1 MILKNAS
8 IANGTETVKA
18 TLATLAGQSTAVI
31 PEGATIHKVWYE
43 PAVAGDDGNVDITI
57 DGAGTD
63 IVIGQMTAGDLA
75 QTADNI
81 VFEDGWLV
89 GSGQAGV
96 LKATPDGTPTAGSGV
111 LYALYSRAAK
121 A

>member
-18 TLATLAGQSTAVI
+18 TLATLAGQSTATI
-31 PEGATIHKVWYE
+31 PEGATVHKVWYV
-43 PAVAGDDGNVDITI
+43 PAVAGDNGNVDITI

-63 IVIGQMTAGDLA
+63 IVIGQMTAADLS
-75 QTADNI
+75 QTAENI
-81 VFEDGWLV
+81 VFEDGWVV

-96 LKATPDGTPTAGSGV
+96 LKATPDGTPTTGSGT
-111 LYALYSRAAK
+111 LHALYTRAAK
-121 A
+121 S